1 MLQIFK
7 FVSNFRLKF
16 DKTNPLNLIA
26 KLLLNSLY
34 GRFGMIDTFPDIT
47 IFNSKKSYLK
57 FEKSHAD
64 EILDVIE
71 LGEKILVQ
79 HRSEE
84 KDQQTNLYGNLES
97 HNVNVAVASA
107 ITAYARIH
115 MSQFKNNLDYN
126 LYYSDTDSIY
136 IDKPLPKHLVN
147 SKVLGQMK
155 LENVLK
161 KAIFLAPKVYFLETV
176 EGQIIYKV
184 KGLKH
189 NINLTLQDFK
199 NLLYKESLLQKIQTK

>member
-34 GRFGMIDTFPDIT
+34 GRFSMIDSFHDIT
-47 IFNSKKSYLK
+47 IFDSKKSYLK
-57 FEKSHAD
+57 FEKSNAD
-64 EILDVIE
+64 DILNVIE
-71 LGEKILVQ
+71 LGDKILIM

-84 KDQQTNLYGNLES
+84 KDLQTMLYGNLEN
-97 HNVNVAVASA
+97 HNVCIAVASA

-126 LYYSDTDSIY
+126 LYYFDTDSIY
-136 IDKPLPKHLVN
+136 IDKPL
-147 SKVLGQMK
+147 SK
-155 LENVLK
+155 
-161 KAIFLAPKVYFLETV
+161 
-176 EGQIIYKV
+176 
-184 KGLKH
+184 
-189 NINLTLQDFK
+189 
-199 NLLYKESLLQKIQTK
+199 